1 MTYGTGRPGFTYGS
15 SPYGAEGGL
24 TITSPYGSPI
34 GGGFGF
40 LGRGFFSSEET
51 IPRLGINTDEQYF
64 EYYFNL
70 TTLGAQTTED
80 NCQQYSPVKINVT
93 GDEQYYTLWICDSFT
108 ERVAVRNPAGE
119 FKPGETVTGAN
130 GATATVKDWHRYN
143 ESNALHIIE
152 FEEGTASGGFPGH
165 NVTGSS
171 SGATAECI
179 SGYNDVEAQSSI
191 GLSFLGVP
199 TFVASQVP
207 LIGTISGFYTYP
219 KKVGYTKY
227 LPPKCDVLLD
237 VCEDVTEY
245 IDQLDGW
252 TKSYGKDSPIDCELK
267 PFMKAVSD
275 QHTDTWGTKENM
287 CSRQSTRANSVNSG
301 VFKAVALLGTDA
313 TLENAVFTPITF
325 RGLAEANLDSGYAA
339 VATGGEPKMLDQSG
353 TAIRLLDNDG
363 DDANASFFI
372 RTVYGGSA
380 KFAFDPNRE
389 ARGSG
394 GLNLAIA
401 TEGRVEIEL
410 ELQWDDNPDTAQ
422 TALGTIEIAGETW
435 TQKGE
440 SGTQTK
446 TIIIGEEIGGEGLPL
461 KNKRNRCVEK
471 GLKDGFEGY
480 FEAIKDFV
488 ICDVPLDKD
497 KFKIDTRG
505 LSKSA
510 EIDNNYKEIIECV
523 EDEED
528 IGNKK
533 LEPNYNDSGDMFKES
548 KTFFC
553 EIGDAFDYAIAA
565 QDYMDLA
572 FNDMK
577 TVVPTVSYVEIAQE
591 MYTHGFRSV
600 PPPSERLKWSIF
612 RYDPHRTGER
622 VLPITITGIW
632 VCTTPSYTQTT
643 TNPAVPPDPNVPGD
657 TGTPESETT
666 TTVGNPSFG
675 GAFSKTF
682 NTDLTIESDWS
693 THRDNLIAA
702 VDAQGNP
709 DNNTLMAQLSE
720 FMNTEESELR
730 VVDFDTADL
739 PEYGYIEMNNYDIEG
754 KGVEEVRPI
763 NIGLGYMNT
772 PNVSFNAPDLED
784 GRAPTVEAIVTQGRV
799 TSINIINPGKG
810 YVQEPVVTIDLPN
823 PEITGTGDITA
834 NSRFIQN
841 VGFAEMDF
849 YEKLFVGV
857 RISLDGGAMSYNE
870 VLRLIPGVA
879 MNITADGTAVVT
891 VTEILFNAEIEDV
904 APGLR
909 VEGVKGSGG
918 GVISIAAIDINNNQ
932 ITMTDAVDAGT
943 YSINTERTILM
954 TYESDTTQA
963 GASLT
968 FSAPSV
974 VPATAIARLFVGE
987 DRGTAFNYA
996 NSREIAHYDGKQSM
1010 NDGSTKL
1017 LNIQRG
1023 RKETTIAQHLRGDH
1037 TLLHTRI

>member
-1 MTYGTGRPGFTYGS
+1 MSQHRSDRGPYGD
-15 SPYGAEGGL
+15 PYGADGGL
-24 TITSPYGSPI
+24 NITSPYGSPF

-40 LGRGFFSSEET
+40 LGRGFFSSEDT
-51 IPRLGINTDEQYF
+51 VPRMGTCVDEEYF
-64 EYYFNL
+64 EYQFEL
-70 TTLGAQTTED
+70 TTLGGQDPED
-80 NCQQYSPVKINVT
+80 RCQSYTPIRINVE
-93 GDEQYYTLWICDSFT
+93 GEEQYFTMWICDSFT
-108 ERVAVRNPAGE
+108 ERVAVRNPTGE
-119 FKPGETVTGAN
+119 FKPGETLTGAN
-130 GATATVKDWHRYN
+130 GATAIVKDWHRYN

-152 FEEGTASGGFPGH
+152 FEHDSAYGGFPGA

-179 SGYNDVEAQSSI
+179 SGWSDAEVPTSI
-191 GLSFLGVP
+191 GLSFGGVN
-199 TFVASQVP
+199 TSVNMQVP
-207 LIGTISGFYTYP
+207 LIGTVSGFYTYP

-252 TKSYGKDSPIDCELK
+252 TKSYGPDSPIDCELK
-267 PFMKAVSD
+267 PFMKQVSD
-275 QHTDTWGTKENM
+275 DHTDTWGSKENM

-325 RGLAEANLDSGYAA
+325 RGLAEANLKSGYAT

-353 TAIRLLDNDG
+353 SAIRLLDNDG

-389 ARGSG
+389 AKGSG

-401 TEGRVEIEL
+401 TEGRCEIEL

-435 TQKGE
+435 TQKGD
-440 SGTQTK
+440 SGSQSK
-446 TIIIGEEIGGEGLPL
+446 TIVIGEEIGGEGLPL
-461 KNKRNRCVEK
+461 KNKRNSCVEK
-471 GLKDGFEGY
+471 GLKDGFDGY
-480 FEAIKDFV
+480 FDRIKDFV

-497 KFKIDTRG
+497 QFKIDTRG

-510 EIDNNYKEIIECV
+510 EIDNNYKEITECV
-523 EDEED
+523 EDDED

-553 EIGDAFDYAIAA
+553 ELGDAFDYAIAA

-572 FNDMK
+572 FNEMK
-577 TVVPTVSYVEIAQE
+577 TVIPTVSYVEIAQE
-591 MYTHGFRSV
+591 MFTHGFRSV

-622 VLPITITGIW
+622 VLPFTITGWW
-632 VCTTPSYTQTT
+632 VCTTASYMQTT
-643 TNPAVPPDPNVPGD
+643 TIPAVPPDPNVPGD
-657 TGTPESETT
+657 EGTEESETT
-666 TTVGNPSFG
+666 TEVGNPSFG
-675 GAFSKTF
+675 APFSKTF
-682 NTDLTIESDWS
+682 STDLTIESDWS
-693 THRDNLIAA
+693 THRDNLKAA
-702 VDAQGNP
+702 VEAQGNP

-720 FMNTEESELR
+720 FMNPEETELR
-730 VVDFDTADL
+730 VVDFDTAEF
-739 PEYGYIEMNNYDIEG
+739 PEYGYIELNNYDIEG

-772 PNVSFNAPDLED
+772 PNISFNAPDLEG
-784 GRAPTVEAIVTQGRV
+784 GRAPTVEANVTQGRV
-799 TSINIINPGKG
+799 TSIDIINPGKG
-810 YVQEPVVTIDLPN
+810 YVQEPIVTIDLPN
-823 PEITGTGDITA
+823 PEISGTGDITA
-834 NSRFIQN
+834 GSRFIQN

-857 RISLDGGAMSYNE
+857 RVSLTGGGMTYNE

-879 MNITADGTAVVT
+879 MTVTADGTSVVT
-891 VTEILFNAEIEDV
+891 VDEVLFDAEIEDV
-904 APGLR
+904 SPGLII
-909 VEGVKGSGG
+909 EGVEAVSGAVLRVA
-918 GVISIAAIDINNNQ
+918 VIDLNNNQ
-932 ITMTDAVDAGT
+932 IQMTDQVPAGT

-954 TYESDTTQA
+954 TYESDVTQA
-963 GASLT
+963 GASLV

-987 DRGTAFNYA
+987 NRGTAFNYA
-996 NSREIAHYDGKQSM
+996 NSREIAHYDGKEDM

>member
-1 MTYGTGRPGFTYGS
+1 MSQHRSDRGPYGD
-15 SPYGAEGGL
+15 PYGAEGGL
-24 TITSPYGSPI
+24 TITSPYGSPF

-40 LGRGFFSSEET
+40 LGRGFFSSEDT
-51 IPRLGINTDEQYF
+51 VPRMGTCIDEQYF

-70 TTLGAQTTED
+70 TTLGPQDPED
-80 NCQQYSPVKINVT
+80 KCQIYTPIRINVE
-93 GDEQYYTLWICDSFT
+93 GDEQYFTMWICDSFT
-108 ERVAVRNPAGE
+108 ERVAVRNPNGE
-119 FKPGETVTGAN
+119 FKPGETLTGAN
-130 GATATVKDWHRYN
+130 GATAIVKDWHRYN
-143 ESNALHIIE
+143 ESDALHIIE
-152 FEEGTASGGFPGH
+152 FEPDSASGGFPGA

-179 SGYNDVEAQSSI
+179 SGWNDIELPTSI
-191 GLSFLGVP
+191 GLSFGGVN
-199 TFVASQVP
+199 TSVNMQVP
-207 LIGTISGFYTYP
+207 LIGTVSGFYTYP

-252 TKSYGKDSPIDCELK
+252 AKSYGPDSPIDCELK
-267 PFMKAVSD
+267 PFMKQVSD
-275 QHTDTWGTKENM
+275 DHTDIWGSKENM

-301 VFKAVALLGTDA
+301 VFKSVALLGTDA

-325 RGLAEANLDSGYAA
+325 RGLAEANLKSGYAA

-389 ARGSG
+389 AKGSG

-401 TEGRVEIEL
+401 TEGRCEIEL
-410 ELQWDDNPDTAQ
+410 ELQWDDNPDTDQ

-440 SGTQTK
+440 TGTQSK

-461 KNKRNRCVEK
+461 KNKRNSCVEK
-471 GLKDGFEGY
+471 GLKDGFDGY
-480 FEAIKDFV
+480 FDRIKDFV

-497 KFKIDTRG
+497 KFRIDTRG

-523 EDEED
+523 EDDED

-533 LEPNYNDSGDMFKES
+533 LEPNYKDSGDMFKES

-553 EIGDAFDYAIAA
+553 ELGDAFDYAIAA

-572 FNDMK
+572 FNEMK
-577 TVVPTVSYVEIAQE
+577 TVVPTVAYVEIAQQ
-591 MYTHGFRSV
+591 MFTHGFRSV

-622 VLPITITGIW
+622 VLPFTITGWW
-632 VCTTPSYTQTT
+632 VCTTASFMQTT
-643 TNPAVPPDPNVPGD
+643 TTPAVPPDPNVPGD
-657 TGTPESETT
+657 EGTEESTT
-666 TTVGNPSFG
+666 TTEVGNPAFG
-675 GAFSKTF
+675 MPFSKTF
-682 NTDLTIESDWS
+682 STDLTIESDWS
-693 THRDNLIAA
+693 THRDNLKAA

-720 FMNTEESELR
+720 FMNPEETELR

-772 PNVSFNAPDLED
+772 PNISFNAPDLED
-784 GRAPTVEAIVTQGRV
+784 GRAPTVEANVTAGRV
-799 TSINIINPGKG
+799 TSIDIINPGKG
-810 YVQEPVVTIDLPN
+810 YVQEPVVTIDLPD
-823 PEITGTGDITA
+823 PEIIGTGDIT
-834 NSRFIQN
+834 NGSRFIQN

-857 RISLDGGAMSYNE
+857 RISLNGGAMTYNE

-879 MNITADGTAVVT
+879 MNITADGTSIVT
-891 VTEILFNAEIEDV
+891 VNEVLFNAEIEDV
-904 APGLR
+904 SPGLR

-918 GVISIAAIDINNNQ
+918 NVISIAAIDLNNNQ
-932 ITMTDAVDAGT
+932 IQMTDTVDAGT

-954 TYESDTTQA
+954 TYVSDTTQA